1 MIVCP
6 VQTLNRLISIAPLR
20 MNLALLINCVFL
32 LILDEVQTTLR
43 LCSAAESVQKN

>member
-1 MIVCP
+1 
-6 VQTLNRLISIAPLR
+6 LR

-32 LILDEVQTTLR
+32 LILDEQVQTTLR